1 MLVVLAFANAQHQCE
16 YEGLEWSK
24 KATSLPSRL
33 NICRTRGDKM
43 VIYNLEQLSGDK
55 LIDEDKEALKLGL
68 TYGKL
73 EDKQLTYAYRKHDQY
88 LSLAAWKQRADE
100 R

>member
-1 MLVVLAFANAQHQCE
+1 
-16 YEGLEWSK
+16 
-24 KATSLPSRL
+24 
-33 NICRTRGDKM
+33 M

-100 R
+100 RWAKRCNLCKDSWGPCPDCFNQG